1 MAEVPK
7 LVDLCIA
14 AIADEL
20 MQGDDNNDI
29 LMVIY
34 ELPSELFNSL
44 LPHLPPLAL
53 QKLQENLPVNFRD
66 SFDCAYDYH
75 GDCRKRR
82 RYGILDAAWRA
93 LHKVRWPGFG
103 QQKQAVPWLDKQDE
117 VKYDSVDDWQQ
128 MYWEAH
134 LQDCVDAVAETALL
148 PSYDGSIAEIKIPDG
163 ILQQIGLSGHLI
175 SLTSDCLKFSYH
187 CQKFAAYARQLRLPN
202 ALCVAETCGLLR
214 SSKLGSLELQWIK
227 STDHVEGLCKLLNQN
242 SKTLKSIHFVHCKLS
257 TTFINAICDS
267 LQIKDLQA
275 HAVEHFSIKRSSFLQ
290 IDSSPIP
297 VGLVSFLTS
306 GRSLHSL
313 TLCDDQLGRNFARV
327 IFNSLLDVSASIS
340 KLDLSE
346 NDISGFLSQFRWRSS
361 SCPSGIGKSLQSLR
375 ALNLRFCNLVSDDAN
390 CLKQALLHM
399 PNLENLDLSDNY
411 IEGGF
416 RNVIAYFT
424 EISGREL
431 PFADLK
437 LENCELTCGQVI
449 ELLGV
454 LSTMKKPLNLLSI
467 KGNRLGSKIGVS
479 LGEYLRTGVCAVDIE
494 DIGLG
499 SSGFR
504 EALNEISKDLK
515 IVYINISNN
524 QGGIEAAR
532 FISSLVSHAHKIT
545 SIDARYNLMPTGSL
559 SVISAGLKASKGTL
573 ERLDL
578 SGNSLCDQLV
588 DEASVL
594 AEFRINGHRALNIS
608 LSAAPNVPFDN
619 DP

>member
-1 MAEVPK
+1 MAGVPK

-34 ELPSELFNSL
+34 ELPSELFDSL

-66 SFDCAYDYH
+66 SFDRAYDYH

-117 VKYDSVDDWQQ
+117 AKYDSVDDWQQ
-128 MYWEAH
+128 LYWEAH

-175 SLTSDCLKFSYH
+175 ILTSDCPKFSYH

-202 ALCVAETCGLLR
+202 ALCVAETCDLLR
-214 SSKLGSLELQWIK
+214 SSKLGNLELQWIK
-227 STDHVEGLCKLLNQN
+227 STDHVEGLCKLLNHN

-267 LQIKDLQA
+267 LQIKNLQA
-275 HAVEHFSIKRSSFLQ
+275 HAVEQFSIKRSSFLQ
-290 IDSSPIP
+290 TDSSPIP

-306 GRSLHSL
+306 GRSLQSL

-361 SCPSGIGKSLQSLR
+361 SCPSGIGKSLQSLQV
-375 ALNLRFCNLVSDDAN
+375 LNLRFCNLVSDDAN

-399 PNLENLDLSDNY
+399 PSLENLDLSDNY

-437 LENCELTCGQVI
+437 LENCELTCDQVI

-467 KGNRLGSKIGVS
+467 KGNRLGSKIGMS
-479 LGEYLRTGVCAVDIE
+479 LGKFLHTGVCAVDIE

-504 EALNEISKDLK
+504 EALKEISKELK
-515 IVYINISNN
+515 IAYINISNN

-532 FISSLVSHAHKIT
+532 FLSNLVSHAHKIT
-545 SIDARYNLMPTGSL
+545 SIDARYNLMPAESL

-573 ERLDL
+573 EHLDL

>member
-1 MAEVPK
+1 MSFRQN
-7 LVDLCIA
+7 CSIA
-14 AIADEL
+14 CCRTCLHWHCRSYKRICQLTSGIALTVLTITMET
-20 MQGDDNNDI
+20 
-29 LMVIY
+29 V
-34 ELPSELFNSL
+34 
-44 LPHLPPLAL
+44 
-53 QKLQENLPVNFRD
+53 ENVE
-66 SFDCAYDYH
+66 
-75 GDCRKRR
+75 GWEE

-117 VKYDSVDDWQQ
+117 AKYDSVDDWQQ
-128 MYWEAH
+128 LYWEAH

-175 SLTSDCLKFSYH
+175 ILTSDCPKFSYH

-202 ALCVAETCGLLR
+202 ALCVAETCDLLR
-214 SSKLGSLELQWIK
+214 SSKLGNLELQWIK
-227 STDHVEGLCKLLNQN
+227 STDHVEGLCKLLNHN

-267 LQIKDLQA
+267 LQIKNLQA
-275 HAVEHFSIKRSSFLQ
+275 HAVEQFSIKRSSFLQ
-290 IDSSPIP
+290 TDSSPIP

-306 GRSLHSL
+306 GRSLQSL

-361 SCPSGIGKSLQSLR
+361 SCPSGIGKSLQSLQV
-375 ALNLRFCNLVSDDAN
+375 LNLRFCNLVSDDAN

-399 PNLENLDLSDNY
+399 PSLENLDLSDNY

-437 LENCELTCGQVI
+437 LENCELTCDQVI

-467 KGNRLGSKIGVS
+467 KGNRLGSKIGMS
-479 LGEYLRTGVCAVDIE
+479 LGKFLHTGVCAVDIE

-504 EALNEISKDLK
+504 EALKEISKELK
-515 IVYINISNN
+515 IAYINISNN

-532 FISSLVSHAHKIT
+532 FLSNLVSHAHKIT
-545 SIDARYNLMPTGSL
+545 SIDARYNLMPAESL

-573 ERLDL
+573 EHLDL